1 MSDAVLIPAI
11 VIAFTACFA
20 AMWIGITSLLGR
32 LSGWNALARA
42 FPDTPDRPVDTLRFR
57 SARMGVV
64 NYSSCLRLDICP
76 TGLRVSVLRLLGPF
90 QRSFFVPWNQISV
103 EPGFDLLI
111 RAVRLTFGPRG
122 EGSLTISRGT
132 FDRIAAN
139 SPCRRPE
146 AFPSLIATKPP

>member
-1 MSDAVLIPAI
+1 MSNAVLIPAI
-11 VIAFTACFA
+11 VIAFTICFA

-32 LSGWNALARA
+32 LSGWNALART
-42 FPDTPDRPVDTLRFR
+42 FPDTPDRPVETLKFR

-64 NYSSCLRLDICP
+64 NYSSCLWLDICP

-90 QRSFFVPWNQISV
+90 QKPFFVPWNQIRA

-111 RAVRLTFGPRG
+111 KAVRLTFGPRG
-122 EGSLTISRGT
+122 EGNVTISRGT

-139 SPCRRPE
+139 SPLQAP
-146 AFPSLIATKPP
+146 